1 MVGLAEPEAA
11 DLLARR
17 ELGKPLLLVLVAS
30 EGINRIHHQGAL
42 DRSKRPNTGISRA
55 RAPGQMRPYAM
66 LLRPAQPYSSGRFAP
81 SMPISPNSGMSLLR
95 KTPLDI
101 RLAYERHHA
110 LLDPLAHRVPD
121 HALLFT
127 QERVDVVEVRSP
139 GIYRPCVC
147 LLRGCV
153 PGMFEEPGFRREE
166 SKYIDTASGMGDR
179 VPTRR
184 ALLVWL
190 PRPAASPR
198 MRATA

>member
-42 DRSKRPNTGISRA
+42 DRSKRPNTGIPALELLGDEAVRHVVEA
-55 RAPGQMRPYAM
+55 RAAVLFRKI
-66 LLRPAQPYSSGRFAP
+66 RAQHAHLAQLG
-81 SMPISPNSGMSLLR
+81 NDLLR

-127 QERVDVVEVRSP
+127 QERVDVVEVDP
-139 GIYRPCVC
+139 LEFTGHAC
-147 LLRGCV
+147 
-153 PGMFEEPGFRREE
+153 
-166 SKYIDTASGMGDR
+166 AS
-179 VPTRR
+179 
-184 ALLVWL
+184 LWI
-190 PRPAASPR
+190 
-198 MRATA
+198 